1 MFAMRLGAS
10 PKVPNSHVNEIRIIL
25 FVFFTL
31 LALKT
36 TYYYISTLFF
46 FFFSLN
52 PPIVNALSFVSL
64 ILLLSHS
71 HLPTHPPSLI
81 LIPYQLD
88 LQLLISLVTQFQ
100 IFS

>member
-36 TYYYISTLFF
+36 TYYYISILVPPLP
-46 FFFSLN
+46 LN
-52 PPIVNALSFVSL
+52 PPIINALSFVSL